1 MRLQQQAYDAVQAK
15 KSELKLRFASEKDKF
30 AAEKETLLNDI
41 QRDLEDLRIDIAKYN
56 EIRRQRTRT
65 IVE

>member
-1 MRLQQQAYDAVQAK
+1 MIKLSKILK
-15 KSELKLRFASEKDKF
+15 KNELKLRFTAEKVKF
-30 AAEKETLLNDI
+30 AVEKETLLNDI
-41 QRDLEDLRIDIAKYN
+41 QRDLQNLRLEIAKYN